1 MAETLETRIKQEY
14 TQALKARDTATVSTL
29 RLLLTSLK
37 NEQIAKRRA
46 LTEDEEVQVLQREA
60 KRRREA
66 ITVYQQGGSA
76 DRAAVE
82 QTELEVITRYLPEQM
97 DAGAIAATVAQIVG
111 KTGATG
117 PADFGRVMGLAMQEL
132 KGKADGAA
140 VRTCVKTALEQLVA

>member
-14 TQALKARDTATVSTL
+14 THALKARDTATVSTL
-29 RLLLTSLK
+29 RLLLTSIK
-37 NEQIAKRRA
+37 NEHIARRHP
-46 LTEDEEVQVLQREA
+46 LTEEEEIQVLQREA

-66 ITVYQQGGSA
+66 IAVYQQGGSA

-82 QTELEVITRYLPEQM
+82 QTELDVITRYLPEQM
-97 DAGAIAATVAQIVG
+97 DAAAIAAVVKQIIS

-132 KGKADGAA
+132 KSKADGVA
-140 VRTCVKTALEQLVA
+140 VRTCVKTALEQLAT